1 MDYAKPLRQ
10 RGRKSALT
18 CNVLFSLGGNTI
30 LRFPGNLCAR
40 MSGLGFKV
48 TGAGPL
54 LSCYAG
60 CHLGHKE
67 TICGAEVFKNN
78 TSAPKI
84 ARGAILRNARFSC
97 GGSTIVRFPGD
108 LCARIW
114 GLGFSVMAGIGV
126 SGLGLRAHGR
136 CAGATLGVI
145 WSTRKPSAAQRF

>member
-40 MSGLGFKV
+40 MAGLGFKV

-60 CHLGHKE
+60 CHLGHNE
-67 TICGAEVFKNN
+67 TICGAEVF
-78 TSAPKI
+78 
-84 ARGAILRNARFSC
+84 NASRSKRSRRSKLSNETINFYMVFTAQL
-97 GGSTIVRFPGD
+97 GGVTEVRFLVNRVNEFTGWR
-108 LCARIW
+108 LLRQGAYMSNQMTMLRI
-114 GLGFSVMAGIGV
+114 
-126 SGLGLRAHGR
+126 
-136 CAGATLGVI
+136 
-145 WSTRKPSAAQRF
+145 

>member
-1 MDYAKPLRQ
+1 VETSEPPLAVWHRSPGATLAVISDTGCQHDAQRFSQMDFVKPLRQ
-10 RGRKSALT
+10 RGRKSAQT

-60 CHLGHKE
+60 CHLGHNE
-67 TICGAEVFKNN
+67 TICGAEVFKNK

-84 ARGAILRNARFSC
+84 ARGRHFAQCAVFLRWQHDC
-97 GGSTIVRFPGD
+97 PIP
-108 LCARIW
+108 W
-114 GLGFSVMAGIGV
+114 GPLRPDLGFRV
-126 SGLGLRAHGR
+126 
-136 CAGATLGVI
+136 
-145 WSTRKPSAAQRF
+145 